1 MSDAGIPNST
11 DVLVIGGGS
20 GGYVA
25 AIRAGQLDMDVTLV
39 EKDAFGGT
47 CLNYGCIPSKALI
60 TASNLAFEAGN
71 AERMGIYGDFQVDL
85 SEMVDWKEGIVSNLT
100 NGVEGLCRTNG
111 VQLVNGEAKLVDEHS
126 AVIRSEGEKEPIEF
140 QDAIIATGSRP
151 VEIPGFSYSDGPI
164 LNSKQALA
172 LESLPEK
179 LAIIGAGYIGIE
191 MAGVFAK
198 LGSDVTVVEML
209 DSIIPMYADDLVA
222 PVRERAEDLG
232 INFRFGEMA
241 SEWELAGDRVTLKTE
256 TEDGEERTLAA
267 DKVLVAVG
275 REPVTDTVG
284 VQDIS
289 ISVTENGFIDTNER
303 CQTNYSNI
311 YAVGDT
317 AGEPLL
323 AHKASMEGKTAA
335 EVIAGEPAAVDYQ
348 TIPAVVFTEPEI
360 AQVGWTPERAQSS
373 NIEFITGEFPFSAS
387 GRALTTGTSEGFVRL
402 IADEETGMLLG
413 GQLVGPEA
421 SELVGEVGLAIE
433 MGATIDDV
441 SATIHTHPTLSEAVM
456 EAAENASGRAIHIPN
471 N

>member
-1 MSDAGIPNST
+1 
-11 DVLVIGGGS
+11 
-20 GGYVA
+20 
-25 AIRAGQLDMDVTLV
+25 
-39 EKDAFGGT
+39 
-47 CLNYGCIPSKALI
+47 
-60 TASNLAFEAGN
+60 
-71 AERMGIYGDFQVDL
+71 
-85 SEMVDWKEGIVSNLT
+85 
-100 NGVEGLCRTNG
+100 
-111 VQLVNGEAKLVDEHS
+111 
-126 AVIRSEGEKEPIEF
+126 
-140 QDAIIATGSRP
+140 
-151 VEIPGFSYSDGPI
+151 
-164 LNSKQALA
+164 
-172 LESLPEK
+172 
-179 LAIIGAGYIGIE
+179 

-303 CQTNYSNI
+303 CQTNYNNI

-456 EAAENASGRAIHIPN
+456 EAAENASGRAIHVTN